1 MRLDNYISLE
11 GIPAEVCL
19 QKQTQYIYMF
29 CTQRANSQAAT
40 LEMFAFIKV
49 HHSNNEIFFSK
60 VEEIK
65 PQM

>member
-29 CTQRANSQAAT
+29 CTQWANSQAAA

-49 HHSNNEIFFSK
+49 HHSNNEIFFFK
-60 VEEIK
+60 G
-65 PQM
+65 